1 MVSSVSSMLSG
12 SYASFSAAKQA
23 AFQKADADSTGGL
36 SLEEFQALGSKDGKK
51 VDGAT
56 SVQDLFSQIDTDG
69 NGEVTQTELDAKAK
83 ADFASRLQQGG
94 ALSGANL
101 LQASE
106 SGSPDQDFLTKA
118 DTDGS
123 GSISLDEF
131 KAAKPADAPDDI
143 SSEDIFNQLDSD
155 GDGSVTL
162 SELEANRPQGGP
174 PPGPPPSG
182 GQADATDSSGSSTSS
197 SNVLDSVASSS
208 GSSSSSSSSSDDDET
223 YDALDTNKDG
233 FVSASEKAAGDAASS
248 LKQATSELN
257 KLVSQTLKTL
267 LGAQELL
274 AA

>member
-1 MVSSVSSMLSG
+1 MVSSVSNVLSG
-12 SYASFSAAKQA
+12 SYASFSAARQA
-23 AFQKADADSTGGL
+23 AFQKADADGTGGL
-36 SLEEFQALGSKDGKK
+36 SLEEFQALGPKDGKK

-56 SVQDLFSQIDTDG
+56 SVEDLFSQIDTDG

-83 ADFASRLQQGG
+83 ADFASRMQQGG

-101 LQASE
+101 LQASA

-118 DTDGS
+118 DTDGD
-123 GSISLDEF
+123 GVLSLDEF
-131 KAAKPADAPDDI
+131 KAAKPADAPEDI

-155 GDGSVTL
+155 GDGSITL
-162 SELEANRPQGGP
+162 SELETNRPQGGPGGP
-174 PPGPPPSG
+174 PPGPPPG
-182 GQADATDSSGSSTSS
+182 GDQADASSTSSTTS

-208 GSSSSSSSSSDDDET
+208 GSGGASSGSDDDET

-233 FVSASEKAAGDAASS
+233 FVSASEKAAGEATSS

>member
-1 MVSSVSSMLSG
+1 MVSSVSNVLSG
-12 SYASFSAAKQA
+12 SYASFSAARQA
-23 AFQKADADSTGGL
+23 AFQKADADGTGGL
-36 SLEEFQALGSKDGKK
+36 SLEEFQALGPKDGKK

-56 SVQDLFSQIDTDG
+56 SVQDLFNQIDTDG

-101 LQASE
+101 LQASA
-106 SGSPDQDFLTKA
+106 SGSPDQDFLTKVDA
-118 DTDGS
+118 DGN

-131 KAAKPADAPDDI
+131 KAAKPADAQNDI

-182 GQADATDSSGSSTSS
+182 GQADSSS

-208 GSSSSSSSSSDDDET
+208 GSGGASSSSDDDET

-233 FVSASEKAAGDAASS
+233 FVSASEKAAGDATSS